1 MARSVRIRR
10 RPLKRARGCATVP
23 ARRDAGVALILT
35 LLLLVLM
42 AALGF
47 VMVLTVSS
55 DMLIN
60 GYYSNYRGAFYA
72 ADSGL
77 NIARAQLVNQTQAAV
92 SLTPCTGWTNN
103 AAPCDQPPVATTTG
117 ATVMGYITAHYGSFT
132 SLNTGQASHSWP
144 ESFKIA
150 DGSGCANSFAQAGP
164 PTPTAVNAQTAQV
177 TAYRYVFNYTLCSVG
192 RAGAVQQAF
201 ATETGSIITN
211 IQAQTASTQATVSSF
226 AAFGAFVHNYPPCL
240 GPLIPGTMTG
250 PMFTNGAWQFMPGGA
265 YIFTDPVGQST
276 PNADYW
282 FGGTC
287 IPSPTS
293 SYSWGGQTIAPVFQ
307 QGLNL
312 GQPVV
317 ALPSN
322 DFSQKWAVLDGKG
335 CGEGSSI
342 CGNTSTTPPAVTAAN
357 LNATLRDASGNPYPA
372 GGAGSGVYLP
382 YCTGGSSCTNP
393 NTMNGGGI
401 YVEGNASVQLATGSD
416 GSGNLSQIY
425 TITQGGTVTTITTN
439 IGANTTTIH
448 SGGNTV
454 TLAGVPTS
462 TVTGVSQPATMLYV
476 NGTISSLSGPGQG
489 VAAIQDGSQM
499 TIAANGNVYITGDV
513 IYKHEPVTLDTANT
527 LVPGNDFNQALGI
540 FTATGNIDLQSPYA
554 NNNLQVDGSLAAIGQ
569 NCASWSCGFT
579 VTGYINTFNNVG
591 GQIQYNIFGAN
602 MSTQNTYFDR
612 RFTSRPGF
620 APPWFPSTTVNQA
633 DIVSAM
639 PPLVN
644 SSFQRKKWQ
653 TSPQ

>member
-1 MARSVRIRR
+1 MARLARIRR
-10 RPLKRARGCATVP
+10 RPAKRAKYGAVP
-23 ARRDAGVALILT
+23 TRRDAGVALILT

-47 VMVLTVSS
+47 VMALTVNS

-77 NIARAQLVNQTQAAV
+77 NIARAQLA
-92 SLTPCTGWTNN
+92 SLTQTAVNLSPCTGWTNN
-103 AAPCDQPPVATTTG
+103 AAPCDQPPLAATTG
-117 ATVMGYITAHYGSFT
+117 ATVLSNIISQYGSFT
-132 SLNTGQASHSWP
+132 ALNTGQAGASWP

-150 DGSGCANSFAQAGP
+150 DGSGCTNSFASAGQ
-164 PTPTAVNAQTAQV
+164 PTPTAVNSQTGQI
-177 TAYRYVFNYTLCSVG
+177 TAYRYVFNYTICSVG
-192 RAGAVQQAF
+192 RAGAVQQAL
-201 ATETGSIITN
+201 AMETGSIIAN
-211 IQAQTASTQATVSSF
+211 IQAQTASTQGTAASF
-226 AAFGAFVHNYPPCL
+226 AAFGAFVHNFPPCFA
-240 GPLIPGTMTG
+240 PLIPGTMTG

-287 IPSPTS
+287 IPSATP
-293 SYSWGGQTIAPVFQ
+293 SYSYNGQTIAPVFQ

-312 GQPVV
+312 GQPAVP
-317 ALPSN
+317 LPQN

-335 CGEGSSI
+335 CGEGSSV
-342 CGNTSTTPPAVTAAN
+342 CGSSSPTPPAVTAAN
-357 LNATLRDASGNPYPA
+357 LNAVLRDASGTPYPA
-372 GGAGSGVYLP
+372 AGAASGVYLP
-382 YCTGGSSCTNP
+382 YCTGGSTCTTP
-393 NTMNGGGI
+393 NTISGGGI
-401 YVEGNASVQLATGSD
+401 YVEGDAAIQLATGSD
-416 GSGNLSQIY
+416 SSGNLSQIY
-425 TITQGGTVTTITTN
+425 TITQGSTVTTITTN
-439 IGANTTTIH
+439 SGAHTTTIQ

-454 TLAGVPTS
+454 TLVGVPINTL
-462 TVTGVSQPATMLYV
+462 TATPQPATMLYV
-476 NGTISSLSGPGQG
+476 NGNVTSLSGPGQG
-489 VAAIQDGSQM
+489 VAAIQDGSQL
-499 TIAANGNVYITGDV
+499 TIAAGGNVSITGDV

-540 FTATGNIDLQSPYA
+540 FTSTGNIDLRSPYA

-569 NCASWSCGFT
+569 GCASSSCGFT

-620 APPWFPSTTVNQA
+620 APPWFPSTTVSQT
-633 DIVSAM
+633 DIVSAL
-639 PPLVN
+639 PPLFT
-644 SSFQRKKWQ
+644 SSFQRKTWL